1 MAEDSESENNDTTKT
16 TLRTA
21 EGCSGLYGTWGSQS
35 QPESSRQ
42 NVACEILSSVRLLAR
57 FPPGIIK
64 AKTHVYTCSH
74 TNCHVNSE
82 TSKSDSDSLW

>member
-42 NVACEILSSVRLLAR
+42 NVACEILSSVRLL
-57 FPPGIIK
+57 PGGAGREPGRGGDGGTFIL
-64 AKTHVYTCSH
+64 H
-74 TNCHVNSE
+74 TLTYS
-82 TSKSDSDSLW
+82 SDIS